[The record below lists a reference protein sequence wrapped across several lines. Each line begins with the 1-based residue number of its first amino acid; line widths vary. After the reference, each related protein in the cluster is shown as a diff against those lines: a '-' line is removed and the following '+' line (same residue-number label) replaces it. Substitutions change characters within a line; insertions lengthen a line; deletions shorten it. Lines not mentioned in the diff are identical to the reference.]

1 MHALFTSK
9 LNHFPTDQCSR
20 LLSSAKLRVQLPE
33 CLTSTSCLNKIRR
46 PLSLYD
52 QVHDRNPKLYY
63 SRVVGSRAL
72 SSLDVSL
79 ECEKDDPKDEAFE
92 VAASHTW
99 EEISVISTLII
110 PPPPLVTATT
120 VDPTSFKRRRLKA
133 AVSST
138 HVKTFEEYIVYIN
151 KILSSIGDGRI
162 SVSPYDTAFV
172 ALIKDLDDNDV
183 PQFPSSLEWIAE
195 NQLLDGSWGDEVY
208 FCAFDRIVNTLA
220 CVVALKSW
228 NIHGDKSEK
237 GISYIK
243 KNVSK
248 LENANAEHMTCGFE
262 VVFPALL
269 QRAQNLG
276 IEGIPYND
284 PVIREIYAARDQK
297 LKRIPKEM
305 LHNVPTSL
313 LFSLEGLQDL
323 DWEKLLKLQSTDG
336 SFLTS
341 PSSTAFAF
349 METKDQNCLKFIKNT
364 IEIFSGGAPH
374 TYPVDIFARLWAVDR
389 LHRLGISRF
398 FEPEIRNCLSYIYS
412 FWTKNGVFSGRN
424 SEFCDI
430 DDTSMGFRL
439 LRLHGYNVTP
449 EVFKNFKNNDKFS
462 CYGGQIIESPSPI
475 YNLYR
480 ASQVLFPGEKILEE
494 AKNFSYNF
502 LHERVANNQ
511 VLDKWVISNHL
522 ADEISNGLNM
532 PWYSSLPRVEAR
544 FYLEHYGGAT
554 DVWIGK
560 TLYRMPDI
568 SNNAYLELGRLD
580 FNRCQE
586 QHQIEWTYMQEW
598 YESICSFEE
607 FGISREDL
615 LIAYFLATAS
625 IFEPERSNERIAW
638 AKSQIISKIITSFY
652 NKETTSLE
660 QKVAFLSNFSNSI
673 NGLGRTNSYDRA
685 QGRISI
691 LLADA
696 LLQFLEG
703 FEGSISR
710 QLKDVWV
717 EWLKTLHNEMANDA
731 ELLVTTLNIC
741 SGRASTEEIL
751 SHHEYKYLANL
762 TNKICHR
769 LSEYQNKKVNI
780 AKKSGIKDM
789 EIDEDMQRL
798 VQLVLEESDG
808 INRNTKQTF
817 LQVAKTFY
825 YVAYNDAEKIALHI
839 CKVLTEPVL

>member
-9 LNHFPTDQCSR
+9 LNYFPTDECSR

-33 CLTSTSCLNKIRR
+33 YSTSTSCLNKSRR

-52 QVHDRNPKLYY
+52 QVHDRNPKLY
-63 SRVVGSRAL
+63 SRVAESRAL
-72 SSLDVSL
+72 PVLDVSL
-79 ECEKDDPKDEAFE
+79 ECGKDDPKDEAFE
-92 VAASHTW
+92 V
-99 EEISVISTLII
+99 
-110 PPPPLVTATT
+110 
-120 VDPTSFKRRRLKA
+120 KA
-133 AVSST
+133 
-138 HVKTFEEYIVYIN
+138 FEDYIVYIN

-172 ALIKDLDDNDV
+172 ALIKDLDGNDV

-208 FCAFDRIVNTLA
+208 FCAFDRLVNTLA

-228 NIHGDKSEK
+228 NVHGDKSEK
-237 GISYIK
+237 GISYIRE
-243 KNVSK
+243 NVSK

-284 PVIREIYAARDQK
+284 PVVREIYAARDQK

-305 LHNVPTSL
+305 MHKVPTSL

-364 IEIFSGGAPH
+364 IEIFNGGG
-374 TYPVDIFARLWAVDR
+374 T
-389 LHRLGISRF
+389 
-398 FEPEIRNCLSYIYS
+398 
-412 FWTKNGVFSGRN
+412 
-424 SEFCDI
+424 
-430 DDTSMGFRL
+430 
-439 LRLHGYNVTP
+439 
-449 EVFKNFKNNDKFS
+449 
-462 CYGGQIIESPSPI
+462 
-475 YNLYR
+475 
-480 ASQVLFPGEKILEE
+480 
-494 AKNFSYNF
+494 YNF
-502 LHERVANNQ
+502 NLKQ
-511 VLDKWVISNHL
+511 
-522 ADEISNGLNM
+522 ISNGLNM

-560 TLYRMPDI
+560 TLYRMPEI

-580 FNRCQE
+580 FNRCQAI
-586 QHQIEWTYMQEW
+586 HQIEWTYMQE
-598 YESICSFEE
+598 YALYIHTKNNLTKYTVEE
-607 FGISREDL
+607 FGISREEL

-625 IFEPERSNERIAW
+625 IFEPERSSERIAW
-638 AKSQIISKIITSFY
+638 AKSQIISKMITSFY
-652 NKETTSLE
+652 NKEITSSE

-673 NGLGRTNSYDRA
+673 NGVGRTNSYDD
-685 QGRISI
+685 GRITI
-691 LLADA
+691 LLDA

-703 FEGSISR
+703 FEGSING
-710 QLKDVWV
+710 QLKDVV
-717 EWLKTLHNEMANDA
+717 N
-731 ELLVTTLNIC
+731 
-741 SGRASTEEIL
+741 
-751 SHHEYKYLANL
+751 
-762 TNKICHR
+762 
-769 LSEYQNKKVNI
+769 NI
-780 AKKSGIKDM
+780 ATNSGIKKM

-798 VQLVLEESDG
+798 VKLVLEESDG

-825 YVAYNDAEKIALHI
+825 YVAHNDAEKIASHI
-839 CKVLTEPVL
+839 DKVLFEPVV